1 MIIDLAVLA
10 ALGIL
15 TYLGYRKGFSRQIV
29 GLAAIVAVYF
39 LAPMLAGVVRNF
51 VFSSEGI
58 TFPGVEVTSLIIAGI
73 VVFVG
78 VWLIGRTFVA
88 AITTFSERIEDID
101 MTLGAILGFVKGT
114 LFVYIVLCVLVYAEA
129 PLATKMPPFGEQAK
143 SSFTLA
149 GARQYNVITR
159 FKYPELGELRG
170 ALIAA
175 QDPDKVE
182 RNEALGRLLEKQE
195 FRSVVSDEKLVKAAT
210 DKDYSTLLSDERVIR
225 LLADE
230 DFRTVLTNTDWDGLI
245 DE

>member
-1 MIIDLAVLA
+1 MTIDLAVLA
-10 ALGIL
+10 TLGIL
-15 TYLGYRKGFSRQIV
+15 TYLGYRKGFARQIV

-39 LAPMLAGVVRNF
+39 LAPMIAGLVRNF

-73 VVFVG
+73 VVFLG
-78 VWLIGRTFVA
+78 VWLIGRMFVA

-101 MTLGAILGFVKGT
+101 MTLGAILGFIKGA
-114 LFVYIVLCVLVYAEA
+114 LFIYIVLCVMVYAEA
-129 PLATKMPPFGEQAK
+129 PIAKKVPAFGAQAQ
-143 SSFTLA
+143 SSYLLA
-149 GARQYNVITR
+149 GVRQFNVITR

-175 QDPDKVE
+175 QDPEKAD
-182 RNEALGRLLEKQE
+182 RNEALGRLLENPD
-195 FRSVVSDEKLVKAAT
+195 FRSVVADEELVKAAT
-210 DKDYSTLLSDERVIR
+210 DKDYSKLLSDERVIK

-230 DFRTVLTNTDWDGLI
+230 DFRTVLTNTEWDELI